1 MKAIRVAE
9 FLNRR
14 VLVTRESAHDLRNA
28 LDQALA
34 GSQVTL
40 TIDFEGIEGV
50 TPSFIDE
57 LLAMLVEKAGDRG
70 IKLLIS
76 HPPTRLTAKFTA
88 IGRSRGLSF
97 EEEEDGSWLIAAHA
111 G

>member
-1 MKAIRVAE
+1 MKTIRITE
-9 FLNRR
+9 FLNKR
-14 VLVTRESAHDLRNA
+14 VLVTRESAHDLLSA
-28 LDQALA
+28 MDQAI
-34 GSQVTL
+34 GGGQVTL

-70 IKLLIS
+70 IKLLVS

-97 EEEEDGSWLIAAHA
+97 EEEEDGSWLIAAPA

>member
-1 MKAIRVAE
+1 MKTIRVTQ
-9 FLNRR
+9 FLNKR
-14 VLVTRESAHDLRNA
+14 VLVTRESAHDLRSA
-28 LDQALA
+28 LDQGL
-34 GSQVTL
+34 GGGEGTL

-57 LLAMLVEKAGDRG
+57 LLAMLVGRAGDRG
-70 IKLLIS
+70 IKLLVS

-97 EEEEDGSWLIAAHA
+97 EEGEDGSWLIAAPV